1 MKQSPTSRTVVIAA
15 ALVAALLLAH
25 GTAFAFPGFARKYS
39 PNTSVFTFMP
49 CASCHDP
56 YPKLTP
62 FGRRFRENGYRVDDD
77 TQSWREAIK
86 AFSVALRTGATR
98 SGIGDGSG
106 STRGSVK
113 PIAAGSLGSYA
124 SFWVEQRF
132 SVTSDSFDRRNINTA
147 WAGAYDLT
155 RAWAPG
161 LLNVRGGAF
170 ELDLPFPNAKRH
182 NRFSY
187 DPYNMDGGDRP
198 WSLAAPQ
205 RGVELSGRPWSSG
218 RYVVS
223 FTDTVR
229 RSQESSF
236 DPDLYLRVA
245 SDFNNSHRVG
255 AFFYDGSDDVTTSG
269 GDVTYAHRK
278 VGADFDLRFA
288 HEGITL
294 YGLYLWGRDRVPEE
308 SRSNGGWIQ
317 FEKQTTSWLML
328 TSRYTH
334 LSLETRNEDSL
345 ALGTQVWFYERLRFA
360 FEYRFQRGDRP
371 DNGSFIIDFVL

>member
-1 MKQSPTSRTVVIAA
+1 MTQSRTSRSAVTAA
-15 ALVAALLLAH
+15 ALVAVFLLAH

-49 CASCHDP
+49 CSGCHDP

-62 FGRRFRENGYRVDDD
+62 FGRRFKENGFRVDGD
-77 TQSWREAIK
+77 TQTWIEAIK
-86 AFSVALRTGATR
+86 SFPVALRAAATR
-98 SGIGDGSG
+98 SGIGDDSG
-106 STRGSVK
+106 STRGIVK

-124 SFWVEQRF
+124 SFWVEQSF
-132 SVTSDSFDRRNINTA
+132 SVTSDSFSRGNINTA
-147 WAGAYDLT
+147 WAGVYDLT
-155 RAWAPG
+155 RASVPG
-161 LLNVRGGAF
+161 LVNVRGGAF

-182 NRFSY
+182 NRFAY
-187 DPYNMDGGDRP
+187 DPYALNGGDRF

-205 RGVELSGRPWSSG
+205 RGVELSGRPWSTG

-229 RSQESSF
+229 RSEQSTF

-245 SDFNNSHRVG
+245 SDFDNAHRVG
-255 AFFYDGSDDVTTSG
+255 AFFYDGSDEVVTTG
-269 GDVTYAHRK
+269 GDVSYAHRK
-278 VGADFDLRFA
+278 FGADFDLRFA

-294 YGLYLWGRDRVPEE
+294 YGLYLWGRDRAPEA
-308 SRSNGGWIQ
+308 SRSNGGWVQ
-317 FEKQTTSWLML
+317 FEKQATSWLLL

-334 LSLETRNEDSL
+334 LTKETGNEDNL

-360 FEYRFQRGDRP
+360 FEYRFQRGDLP
-371 DNGSFIIDFVL
+371 DAGSFLIDFVL